1 MPKSRHRKKN
11 PNRQYRSKNQD
22 EFQNIESN
30 NSNEDASVLE
40 KTFIDQEVDIADL
53 QGKGERFINDN
64 KSMVLGITGVF
75 LLLLLAYLLLTR
87 IYGPGQEADAQAEM
101 VQAQQYFAQDSFNLA
116 LNGDGNYAGF
126 LEIID
131 NYDGLL
137 KGNTKSGN
145 LANYYAGVS
154 YLNMGNYEEAI
165 NYLSNFDGN
174 DIMLSAMA
182 QGAIGDANMELGNTD
197 KGIAQYKKAATMNEN
212 DLTSPLFYLKA
223 GMALESKG
231 DFTGAK
237 AMYEK
242 LKEFPNS
249 QQGRDADK
257 YITRAAAAM

>member
-1 MPKSRHRKKN
+1 MPKSRQRKKN
-11 PNRQYRSKNQD
+11 PNRQYRSQNQD
-22 EFQNIESN
+22 EFQNVASN
-30 NSNEDASVLE
+30 NEEASAFE

-53 QGKGERFINDN
+53 QGRGERFINEN
-64 KSMVLGITGVF
+64 KTLVLGLTGLF
-75 LLLLLAYLLLTR
+75 LLLLLGYLMLTR
-87 IYGPGQEADAQAEM
+87 IYGPGQEASAQAEM
-101 VQAQQYFAQDSFNLA
+101 VQAQQYFERDSFQLA
-116 LNGDGNYAGF
+116 LNGDGNFAGF

-131 NYDGLL
+131 NYDGLI

-154 YLNMGNYEEAI
+154 YLNMGNYEDAI
-165 NYLSNFDGN
+165 SYLGKFSGN
-174 DIMLSAMA
+174 DVMLSAMA

-197 KGIAQYKKAATMNEN
+197 KGIAQYKKAASMNSN
-212 DLTSPLFYLKA
+212 DLTSPLFYHKA

-231 DFTGAK
+231 DYAGAK

-257 YITRAAAAM
+257 YLTRAAAAM